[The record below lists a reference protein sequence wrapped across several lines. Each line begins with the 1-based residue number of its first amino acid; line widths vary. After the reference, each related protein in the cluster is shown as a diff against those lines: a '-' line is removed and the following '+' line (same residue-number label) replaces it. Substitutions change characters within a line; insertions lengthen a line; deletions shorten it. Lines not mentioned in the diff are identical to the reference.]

1 MTARNLRLDT
11 KGIRPMKA
19 LSALVV
25 LMFAPATW
33 AEVVQLAP
41 AVAEETQS
49 VQVVIST
56 DGAPAE
62 GQAVIRLQTG
72 AGEEDVQVMRFIAAE
87 ASDADK
93 GPVRILHRINAAE
106 ADPNRGWLG
115 VALGES
121 MEVEGVRIENVVKDS
136 PAQEAGLLTGDIVTA
151 VNGEPVEGISG
162 LSKMIRELGPDSQVT
177 FAVDRDGQLLNLTAT
192 LDSPPKEWNWTMAPD
207 MQVRDHTKVGKVIMV
222 TPDGEVTLDGHDDLF
237 NFHNLLVDRVG
248 SVTANVTVENG
259 EKNITLVH
267 EKDDQRLEVSQAGD
281 GPIIVDRDGVVTEY
295 ADNAALEAGD
305 AEAFELYSRHANH
318 QGRMLFMPQGG
329 VFSMKL
335 GDGDGFEWATKELHE
350 TLKNHMK
357 ELDGLK
363 EISARIKLVQEM
375 SGAGG
380 GFGYVQA
387 GAKRSFKV
395 NPDGQIEVTIR
406 KGENEVIQVF
416 SDEADLGARDPEL
429 FEKYAATLDAEIDE

>member
-1 MTARNLRLDT
+1 
-11 KGIRPMKA
+11 MKA

-25 LMFAPATW
+25 LMFAPATR

-41 AVAEETQS
+41 AVAEEAQN

-72 AGEEDVQVMRFIAAE
+72 AGEEDVQVMKFVAAE
-87 ASDADK
+87 ANDADK
-93 GPVRILHRINAAE
+93 GSVRILRRINAAE

-162 LSKMIRELGPDSQVT
+162 LTDTIRQLGPNSKVT
-177 FAVDRDGQLLNLTAT
+177 FTVDRDGQLLDLAAT
-192 LDSPPKEWNWTMAPD
+192 LSSPPKEWNWTVAPD
-207 MQVRDHTKVGKVIMV
+207 VQVRDRTKVGKVVML
-222 TPDGEVTLDGHDDLF
+222 TPDGEVTLNGEDGGGAWL
-237 NFHNLLVDRVG
+237 NFHNLLADQVG

-259 EKNITLVH
+259 EKNISLVQ
-267 EKDDQRLEVSQAGD
+267 EKDGQRLEVSQTSD
-281 GPIIVDRDGVVTEY
+281 GPILVERDGVQTEY
-295 ADNAALEAGD
+295 ADKAALEAGD
-305 AEAFELYSRHANH
+305 AEAFELYNRHANH
-318 QGRMLFMPQGG
+318 QGRMIFMPQGNL
-329 VFSMKL
+329 FTMNM
-335 GDGDGFEWATKELHE
+335 GDGEGFEWVTEELHE
-350 TLKNHMK
+350 TLKSHLK

-363 EISARIKLVQEM
+363 DLGAQIKLLHGHG
-375 SGAGG
+375 SGG
-380 GFGYVQA
+380 GFGFLHGSA
-387 GAKRSFKV
+387 TRSFKV

-416 SDEADLGARDPEL
+416 SDEADLEARDPEL
-429 FEKYAATLDAEIDE
+429 FEKYAATLDADIDE